1 MDTAHS
7 LQSSVLPPPGLEG
20 FCAHKCDP
28 KKPLKRRR
36 GKRPS
41 PAKVSRDS
49 RRQHKFIG
57 TSLGLP
63 STTRLAGVIQALV
76 LGATGVLSE
85 DISACLRQGSAK
97 GRRRDVL
104 PLPLLLEWPADVDL
118 MGSKAADALHFA
130 KFCIVSLNVL
140 WSDFKTSRLCRTAPG
155 KPTAPQLEAQ
165 KHIAAKTARML
176 SRFNS
181 ASGASWEWQ
190 GSFQKFEQAGSARSE
205 PLVGSAVDL
214 PNRAGTC
221 DPLLHVGADLQ
232 AAITDAA
239 SIFPDAPTHAIGP
252 VSSSTDNYGEYVK
265 LVAREIACGKMRL
278 RRSVRGVAPVF
289 AVGKSAAGHQR
300 KIWNGAELSEVAA
313 RPPAPPRLANP
324 SSFLDLDLEPQEAVW
339 FSKRDAET
347 FFDVLKVPEELTPWF
362 GQPAVRVKDLLEA
375 GAFDVDF
382 VNSLV
387 DDLDATPLQVS
398 EDIFPVSTV
407 WPMGFSW
414 SSVVAQSTTLAC
426 VTRAGVPLEC
436 ALSVECPP
444 PSHQAE
450 LCMVATDDVVFMHRD
465 KARASETLQKFDS
478 CLEEAGIPRKAVKDV
493 TCADEVTALGCD
505 IHSRPHVAEPSK
517 PKLVTCVSALLD
529 VLGQKR
535 ASPRA
540 VNGLLGL
547 LQWLCL
553 LQRPVFGVFNKVYDF
568 VRQQPDTHKAEL
580 PVAVLRELAVALGLM
595 PLLSVSLDRQ
605 YLGDLLAC
613 DAAPEFGFGV
623 SACRCSPDLLK
634 RVGRLAERRGD
645 YVRVHKAPGADERT
659 RLGNPH
665 RLSLAKEDF
674 RHVVSAPARW
684 TAHSSTLEGHALLLT
699 LKWASRSVAKHH
711 KKLAIMVDAKAVLGA
726 ASKGRT
732 SAAAVRGVVRA
743 VGAYSLCC
751 DFLLRLVYIP
761 SEDNPADAPRK
772 ALSPCPWLP
781 DALRVTPSSWL
792 GDHVR
797 QLLDELTH
805 CFQGQWAHMAKE
817 GGASADS
824 TADAGDLNGDQSV
837 VWRIVVQTL
846 PPTRFQSLGDSL
858 GERILTGDAPG
869 SDPSSKLPGNFFGQA
884 AEDSPDALQDFAGPL
899 HVDTYRVGPMKV
911 DKQPFAMIREMSG
924 EVFGSFPFEGILGLA
939 FPSLSFGGIE
949 PFFERVIRKKLLKN
963 NEFAFYLNAE
973 SSQPSALLWG
983 GVDKGLYEGSI
994 VMVPVALPH
1003 YWALELVDF
1012 RIGNR
1017 SLMDTDHSAKK
1028 YLIIDTGRWK
1038 KVFMRHFF
1046 TVFSRGS
1053 GNLSEARVGFAKARA
1068 GATPKVPVM
1077 RRNPSI

>member
-239 SIFPDAPTHAIGP
+239 SIFPDAPTHVIGP

-375 GAFDVDF
+375 GAFDIDF

-674 RHVVSAPARW
+674 RDVVSAPAKW

-751 DFLLRLVYIP
+751 DFLLRLVYVP
-761 SEDNPADAPRK
+761 SEDNPADAPSRNLHRCSRK
-772 ALSPCPWLP
+772 
-781 DALRVTPSSWL
+781 RK
-792 GDHVR
+792 R
-797 QLLDELTH
+797 
-805 CFQGQWAHMAKE
+805 
-817 GGASADS
+817 
-824 TADAGDLNGDQSV
+824 
-837 VWRIVVQTL
+837 
-846 PPTRFQSLGDSL
+846 PP
-858 GERILTGDAPG
+858 
-869 SDPSSKLPGNFFGQA
+869 
-884 AEDSPDALQDFAGPL
+884 
-899 HVDTYRVGPMKV
+899 
-911 DKQPFAMIREMSG
+911 
-924 EVFGSFPFEGILGLA
+924 
-939 FPSLSFGGIE
+939 
-949 PFFERVIRKKLLKN
+949 
-963 NEFAFYLNAE
+963 
-973 SSQPSALLWG
+973 
-983 GVDKGLYEGSI
+983 
-994 VMVPVALPH
+994 
-1003 YWALELVDF
+1003 
-1012 RIGNR
+1012 
-1017 SLMDTDHSAKK
+1017 
-1028 YLIIDTGRWK
+1028 
-1038 KVFMRHFF
+1038 
-1046 TVFSRGS
+1046 
-1053 GNLSEARVGFAKARA
+1053 
-1068 GATPKVPVM
+1068 
-1077 RRNPSI
+1077 

>member
-1 MDTAHS
+1 MLGVSCAGDCPAASHKWKKHNEQECSCLPAMASIRRRHALKYACSALLIMKLSRHYGDVGFVTSAPHVAKHRVFEVGSRRGCRLRAAALGLGTDTSSGDLALGAVLLAFLGTYLPQVLRLGQGSTWQVDGFRYFANRGRQAFSDATHALAGKYPGYRDNAVFTYFDTFGGKTLPDMGS
-7 LQSSVLPPPGLEG
+7 YSRLLQLIDRGVSDVYDHKRGLELRLREYGCSDVFAATYFSSAEALQATSSEPDALFFAKLPEQSGGRGIRILRREDLQREELPSEYIIQRAVQDLELIDDRKFVIRYFFVVHRKCIYLHEVGVLIVHGEKYDRRSVDMVVQAKHDWYDDRSETYLITLQSAEQAPRWRKAIAAKLREALPALGPLLDSSGSDRYTLVGGDALIQSNGEAKLIEFNMYPNLFSDQEFVDKQVYTTLLKDMMELLLLGKRTSG
-20 FCAHKCDP
+20 FVWSSGDACGAEKMR
-28 KKPLKRRR
+28 LKRVDNLFR
-36 GKRPS
+36 
-41 PAKVSRDS
+41 
-49 RRQHKFIG
+49 H
-57 TSLGLP
+57 
-63 STTRLAGVIQALV
+63 
-76 LGATGVLSE
+76 
-85 DISACLRQGSAK
+85 GSAK

-375 GAFDVDF
+375 GAFDIDF

-493 TCADEVTALGCD
+493 TCADEITALGCD

-605 YLGDLLAC
+605 YL
-613 DAAPEFGFGV
+613 
-623 SACRCSPDLLK
+623 
-634 RVGRLAERRGD
+634 
-645 YVRVHKAPGADERT
+645 
-659 RLGNPH
+659 
-665 RLSLAKEDF
+665 
-674 RHVVSAPARW
+674 
-684 TAHSSTLEGHALLLT
+684 
-699 LKWASRSVAKHH
+699 
-711 KKLAIMVDAKAVLGA
+711 
-726 ASKGRT
+726 
-732 SAAAVRGVVRA
+732 
-743 VGAYSLCC
+743 
-751 DFLLRLVYIP
+751 
-761 SEDNPADAPRK
+761 
-772 ALSPCPWLP
+772 
-781 DALRVTPSSWL
+781 
-792 GDHVR
+792 
-797 QLLDELTH
+797 
-805 CFQGQWAHMAKE
+805 
-817 GGASADS
+817 
-824 TADAGDLNGDQSV
+824 
-837 VWRIVVQTL
+837 
-846 PPTRFQSLGDSL
+846 
-858 GERILTGDAPG
+858 
-869 SDPSSKLPGNFFGQA
+869 
-884 AEDSPDALQDFAGPL
+884 
-899 HVDTYRVGPMKV
+899 
-911 DKQPFAMIREMSG
+911 
-924 EVFGSFPFEGILGLA
+924 
-939 FPSLSFGGIE
+939 
-949 PFFERVIRKKLLKN
+949 
-963 NEFAFYLNAE
+963 
-973 SSQPSALLWG
+973 
-983 GVDKGLYEGSI
+983 
-994 VMVPVALPH
+994 
-1003 YWALELVDF
+1003 
-1012 RIGNR
+1012 
-1017 SLMDTDHSAKK
+1017 
-1028 YLIIDTGRWK
+1028 
-1038 KVFMRHFF
+1038 
-1046 TVFSRGS
+1046 
-1053 GNLSEARVGFAKARA
+1053 
-1068 GATPKVPVM
+1068 
-1077 RRNPSI
+1077 